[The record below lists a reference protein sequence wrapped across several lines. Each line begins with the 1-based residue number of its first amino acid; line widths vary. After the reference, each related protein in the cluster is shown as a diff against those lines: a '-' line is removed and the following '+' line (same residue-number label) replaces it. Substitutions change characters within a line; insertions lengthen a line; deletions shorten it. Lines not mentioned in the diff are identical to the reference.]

1 MLTSQIILLY
11 CYKKLLF
18 FIIIFL
24 FIYLITPI
32 RRDKSMKKIKRKKRS
47 AKDPLA
53 PKKPANPFLQ
63 YCLEKRA
70 TVVGEMI
77 SSGTAEP
84 SKQDITKQLASNW
97 KTLSNKNKMVMLEF
111 NYIKYVYF
119 NFSR

>member
-1 MLTSQIILLY
+1 
-11 CYKKLLF
+11 
-18 FIIIFL
+18 
-24 FIYLITPI
+24 
-32 RRDKSMKKIKRKKRS
+32 MKKIKRKKRS